1 MQGSRRA
8 RRKFPLRPTAS
19 LLVFLLFQKL
29 PQLLTPMLVA
39 MAVSTDITIWMMV
52 FHVSFLI
59 IALYA
64 LDG

>member
-1 MQGSRRA
+1 
-8 RRKFPLRPTAS
+8 
-19 LLVFLLFQKL
+19 
-29 PQLLTPMLVA
+29 MLVA